1 MLMMERVGCEL
12 AFRKKLVLGA
22 LRLPVV
28 AAMIVLGVVQI
39 RAQSPPPNASASAPR
54 FAVASIKPHKTDQQ
68 KFISGG
74 RFTDDGFTAT
84 AVTLQWLIGLAY
96 DEPQSRKIA
105 GAPNWLNS
113 DSERYDVEA
122 KMDSS
127 AVDEDLKLR
136 RPQRLLARR
145 RMLQALLEDRFKL
158 TLHHETKDLPVF
170 ALVIAKNGP
179 KLHEVKAGDPAP
191 TGPFAPNQGHVVRR
205 GGMPFLAWALSESK
219 DIDRV
224 VVDKTGLSGIY
235 DFNLE
240 WTPEG
245 KAKRL
250 GDEEAASD
258 FGPSI
263 FTAIEQQLG
272 LRLQSQKGP
281 VEILVIDHV
290 ERPSEN

>member
-1 MLMMERVGCEL
+1 MLMMEGVGCEL

-54 FAVASIKPHKTDQQ
+54 FDVASIKPHKTDQQ
-68 KFISGG
+68 PLISGG
-74 RFTDDGFTAT
+74 RFTEDGFSAT
-84 AVTLQWLIGLAY
+84 AVTPQWLIRLAY
-96 DEPQSRKIA
+96 DEPQSRRIA

-127 AVDEDLKLR
+127 AVDEDRKLT
-136 RPQRLLARR
+136 PDQRLLARR

-158 TLHHETKDLPVF
+158 TLHRETKDLPIF

-191 TGPFAPNQGHVVRR
+191 TGPFAPNHGHVVRR
-205 GGMPFLAWALSESK
+205 GGLPVLVWALSESN

-240 WTPEG
+240 WTMEG
-245 KAKRL
+245 K
-250 GDEEAASD
+250 GDS
-258 FGPSI
+258 GPSI

-272 LRLQSQKGP
+272 LRLESQKGP